1 MNNITLEFYGR
12 LRAQFSAQAPAYQTE
27 HTTIADVYQQLCKV
41 HKVPQANDIK
51 PIINDEFANWQDEI
65 KTGDVVG
72 FLPPAS
78 GG

>member
-12 LRAQFSAQAPAYQTE
+12 LRAQFSEQALAYETN
-27 HTTIADVYQQLCKV
+27 HTNIAAVYQQLCLDNSVTKT
-41 HKVPQANDIK
+41 NDIK
-51 PIINDEFANWQDEI
+51 PIINDEFANWQDEV
-65 KTGDVVG
+65 KTGDVLG